1 MSALTFAKT
10 FTGLAARG
18 LSSLLAGVLPK
29 KMHSALPGGQ
39 YAIAPISTSALECS
53 SSTLTGIEKYISSP
67 HRFALPSIGNAS
79 QIRSA
84 VCGFSLLNA
93 ASTVPVA
100 FVDILI
106 RLSKIIKPAL
116 GILQINQTAR
126 YHFETCATRSRRSCL
141 CDKHSRG

>member
-1 MSALTFAKT
+1 MSPVTFAKT

-18 LSSLLAGVLPK
+18 LSSPLAGVLPK

-39 YAIAPISTSALECS
+39 YAIAPTSTSALECS

-67 HRFALPSIGNAS
+67 HRLALPSIGSAS

-84 VCGFSLLNA
+84 VCGFSLLNV

-106 RLSKIIKPAL
+106 RLSKLIKPAL

-126 YHFETCATRSRRSCL
+126 YHFETYATRSHRCRKY
-141 CDKHSRG
+141 DKHSRG